1 MTASVRHAGVTGKR
15 GDRMATEYQI
25 NGVTY
30 LVDAVFL
37 PKEQKTSL
45 CDRLM
50 HYISNHFTDLTNYV
64 TGHILNIEYVL
75 TAGKEE
81 SCSQPKKAIIQV

>member
-1 MTASVRHAGVTGKR
+1 
-15 GDRMATEYQI
+15 MATEYQI

-37 PKEQKTSL
+37 PKKQKTTL
-45 CDRLM
+45 RDRLM
-50 HYISNHFTDLTNYV
+50 HYISSHFTDLTNQV
-64 TGHILNIEYVL
+64 TDRILNIEYVL

-81 SCSQPKKAIIQV
+81 QCSQPTKATIQV

>member
-1 MTASVRHAGVTGKR
+1 
-15 GDRMATEYQI
+15 MATEYQI

-37 PKEQKTSL
+37 PKKQKTTL
-45 CDRLM
+45 RDRLM
-50 HYISNHFTDLTNYV
+50 HYISSHFTDLTNHA
-64 TGHILNIEYVL
+64 TDRILSIEYVL

-81 SCSQPKKAIIQV
+81 LCSQPKKAIIQV

>member
-1 MTASVRHAGVTGKR
+1 
-15 GDRMATEYQI
+15 MAAEYQI

-37 PKEQKTSL
+37 SKEKKTTL
-45 CDRLM
+45 RDRVM
-50 HYISNHFTDLTNYV
+50 HYISSHFTDLTNRV
-64 TGHILNIEYVL
+64 SNRILNIEYVL

-81 SCSQPKKAIIQV
+81 VCSQTTKATIRV